1 MNILNII
8 SGRVPCNPCLA
19 DIEARLR
26 SLEEKGLPLPDV
38 EEFIE
43 SLDFIDKKE
52 LNKALSEYDFTS
64 LIESMSLVNQEQLD
78 NALASYVESAL
89 EPYALK
95 TSLEGFATWTSL
107 NTEVERLDSK
117 IDSLDFTDFAT
128 KSELNDAVEG
138 IDLTGFATKQELNDA
153 VDAIDLSGLAT
164 KSELNERAT
173 KQEVNTEVQRLDAR
187 IDNIDLTGFATK
199 QELNDAVDAI
209 DLTGFATKSELN
221 DAVDAIDLT
230 GFASTQELNTEIARL
245 EAEIEALR
253 RNPSGLPE
261 HAHEMKLSDFGDI
274 VLVYG
279 ERYFAVT
286 PSEYDTERFPLE
298 DYVPIGFVAY
308 PVRWA
313 KSGGLSTR
321 VLAFND
327 VSRGLWFRGTND
339 AFVFPELTDFWTGTA
354 IDDSMAGLEKMNYI
368 VSEVM
373 DPKYLTATPSN
384 EASADNFPAFAAA
397 WQYNPTGERF
407 SSTNWYIPSYGE
419 VEQVNGNNETLCA
432 ILYDFIDK
440 TGDAVIHGKIEA
452 FARFLMTSSI
462 KEKPEHS
469 GSGYDGWYGIIDSAT
484 NPVTD
489 SHAFTAASQMRPM
502 IRLI

>member
-1 MNILNII
+1 MISPKRMNILNII

-19 DIEARLR
+19 DIETRLR
-26 SLEEKGLPLPDV
+26 SLEENGLPLPDV

-78 NALASYVESAL
+78 NALASYVENAL

-107 NTEVERLDSK
+107 NTEVARLDSK
-117 IDSLDFTDFAT
+117 IDSLDFTD
-128 KSELNDAVEG
+128 
-138 IDLTGFATKQELNDA
+138 FATKQELNDA

-164 KSELNERAT
+164 KQELNDAVDAIDLSGLAT
-173 KQEVNTEVQRLDAR
+173 KSQVNTEVHRLDAR

-199 QELNDAVDAI
+199 
-209 DLTGFATKSELN
+209 SELN
-221 DAVDAIDLT
+221 DAVEGIDLT

-261 HAHEMKLSDFGDI
+261 YAHEMKLSDFGDI

-286 PSEYDTERFPLE
+286 PSEYNTERFPLE
-298 DYVPIGFVAY
+298 DYIPIGFVAY

-327 VSRGLWFRGTND
+327 VSSNLWFRGTND

-368 VSEVM
+368 VSEAM

-384 EASADNFPAFAAA
+384 EASADNFPAG
-397 WQYNPTGERF
+397 TSLLTERL
-407 SSTNWYIPSYGE
+407 S
-419 VEQVNGNNETLCA
+419 
-432 ILYDFIDK
+432 
-440 TGDAVIHGKIEA
+440 
-452 FARFLMTSSI
+452 R
-462 KEKPEHS
+462 
-469 GSGYDGWYGIIDSAT
+469 
-484 NPVTD
+484 
-489 SHAFTAASQMRPM
+489 
-502 IRLI
+502 